1 MSKMTYEEMRAE
13 LQRRLKPSRYEHSLG
28 VADTAVALAHRFGV
42 DEEQA
47 RVAGL
52 LHDCAREYKNDEL
65 IAEAKKRGLAVTAL
79 DEAMPILLHA
89 YIGSRRVSEIYG
101 VDDSAIAQAIYRHTV
116 GGANMTPLDKIVW
129 FADMIEP
136 HRDYPEVAN
145 LRRLAREASL
155 DEMVLEGLTQSILF
169 VTQKGHLIHPDTV
182 LARNEILL
190 STMK

>member
-1 MSKMTYEEMRAE
+1 MTYEEMRAE

-28 VADTAVALAHRFGV
+28 VAATAVELARRFGV
-42 DEEQA
+42 DEERA

-65 IAEAKKRGLAVTAL
+65 IAEAKKRLIPVTAL

-89 YIGSRRVSEIYG
+89 YIGSRRVAEIYG

-136 HRDYPEVAN
+136 HRDYPEVEN
-145 LRRLAREASL
+145 LRRLAREATL

-190 STMK
+190 SQMK